1 MFGSPPAFFWHN
13 YLAVTKKRRIFAVDM
28 GTMTQKVKDM
38 QARRIAYQKE
48 KTKADMLRVAN
59 YMTTE
64 EKEIFFSGNGFV
76 RVPDEERRRQR
87 IEVYPYLIP

>member
-1 MFGSPPAFFWHN
+1 
-13 YLAVTKKRRIFAVDM
+13 
-28 GTMTQKVKDM
+28 M

-59 YMTTE
+59 YLTAE

-76 RVPDEERRRQR
+76 CVPEEERIRQR
-87 IEVYPYLIP
+87 LDVYPYLIP